1 MIQSIE
7 TFKFKNKLEAVVY
20 TFIVSQLLNTDEK
33 SDFIEIFEDLDR
45 NHDGVISKVE
55 FRESL
60 MKKSNIPEARMSL
73 LMRVIDTNSS
83 GYIDLTEF
91 IVACLKTKNVITKS
105 HFEQAFS
112 YFDMDH
118 SGSISY

>member
-20 TFIVSQLLNTDEK
+20 TFIVSQLLNTEEK

>member
-7 TFKFKNKLEAVVY
+7 TFKFRNKLEAVVY
-20 TFIVSQLLNTDEK
+20 TFIVSQLLNTEEK

-45 NHDGVISKVE
+45 NHDGVISKLE

-60 MKKSNIPEARMSL
+60 MKKSKIPEARMNL

-91 IVACLKTKNVITKS
+91 IVACLKMKNVITKN
-105 HFEQAFS
+105 HF
-112 YFDMDH
+112 
-118 SGSISY
+118 

>member
-1 MIQSIE
+1 
-7 TFKFKNKLEAVVY
+7 
-20 TFIVSQLLNTDEK
+20 
-33 SDFIEIFEDLDR
+33 
-45 NHDGVISKVE
+45 
-55 FRESL
+55 
-60 MKKSNIPEARMSL
+60 MKKSSIPEARMSL

-112 YFDMDH
+112 YFDIDH